1 MVKNRL
7 NRFTA
12 MLLSVIKILT
22 SFSALT
28 STQAEAASKEI
39 TVKLTDTNIRWAKT
53 VTFYEPY
60 SQKNWTHWQNQ
71 SRHTMRIAETN
82 TVAYCIQPGTYMYDW
97 NVGSVPTLSTN
108 YPDAWNQ
115 LSKDTKSAIK
125 LAMYFGFPNKNIALS
140 GTAEEQEIATQLII
154 WEFICGYRDTVNY
167 NIIDQIFIKAMCDSD
182 YSQNKGVYQAYKQI
196 EKAILDY
203 DKIISFFVINK
214 NNASTY
220 TLKLD
225 DTKYAVTLTD
235 TNNVL
240 DILIDENI

>member
-12 MLLSVIKILT
+12 MLLSVIMILS

-140 GTAEEQEIATQLII
+140 GTAE
-154 WEFICGYRDTVNY
+154 
-167 NIIDQIFIKAMCDSD
+167 
-182 YSQNKGVYQAYKQI
+182 
-196 EKAILDY
+196 
-203 DKIISFFVINK
+203 
-214 NNASTY
+214 
-220 TLKLD
+220 
-225 DTKYAVTLTD
+225 
-235 TNNVL
+235 
-240 DILIDENI
+240 